1 MAGDG
6 SFNEGLS
13 AGLIRLPEPTATIS
27 RAKDSRSASRI
38 TQQLERMGAGTG
50 RRSVYEGLARV
61 HTNLTSL
68 RDTSLPDS
76 IEVEDDVGE
85 DEAEEEDYGPHS
97 VVDRCFENQRGWF
110 LFGFPFFSANS
121 LMPVDPKPWTSDKGV
136 AISGDASSYLLP
148 DVTWRWAWKRW
159 YVDMSLDVDDQ
170 GWAYSWRF
178 GSRSWHG
185 SHLWLQSFVRR
196 RAWIRKREKAPRKDA
211 MALFKHGEDAIPFD
225 VRPALSSSRKP
236 SSSMVKNSS
245 EAHSVSELELALE
258 NARLDRERIAILV
271 KFMHDERNM
280 HAMWTIANEDDEK
293 YIAAILESFKYADSK
308 AHLIANLQKPA
319 AFPNPEHEEVYRL
332 LTDNFQ
338 DVINQTG
345 YYNPKLFILKNT

>member
-6 SFNEGLS
+6 SFNEGS
-13 AGLIRLPEPTATIS
+13 GVGLIRLPDPAAIS
-27 RAKDSRSASRI
+27 RMKGSTSSRI
-38 TQQLERMGAGTG
+38 TQQLERIGAGTG
-50 RRSVYEGLARV
+50 KHSIYEGLARV
-61 HTNLTSL
+61 HTNLTYL
-68 RDTSLPDS
+68 RDSSLPDS
-76 IEVEDDVGE
+76 IDVEDDLGDE
-85 DEAEEEDYGPHS
+85 DVEEDYGPHS

-148 DVTWRWAWKRW
+148 DVTWKWSWKRW

-196 RAWIRKREKAPRKDA
+196 RVWIRKREKLPREDT
-211 MALFKHGEDAIPFD
+211 MTLFKHGEGAIPFD
-225 VRPALSSSRKP
+225 VRPALSSRAP
-236 SSSMVKNSS
+236 SSAMWIKTMDTSGI
-245 EAHSVSELELALE
+245 HTVSDLELALE

-271 KFMHDERNM
+271 NFMHDERNM
-280 HAMWTIANEDDEK
+280 RAMWTIANEDNDK
-293 YIAAILESFKYADSK
+293 YISAIIESFKYSDSK
-308 AHLIANLQKPA
+308 NHLIAHLQKPHT
-319 AFPNPEHEEVYRL
+319 FTDPEHEEVYRL
-332 LTDNFQ
+332 LIDNFQ
-338 DVINQTG
+338 DFMNQTG
-345 YYNPKLFILKNT
+345 YYNPNYLFSATS